1 MEKIIVLTLGSVAGG
16 LARYYLAGAV
26 YRLSGAG
33 FPYGTLAVN
42 LLGCFVIGFLSA
54 IAEEK
59 FVLGPTGRLLLMTGF
74 CGAFTTFSTFM
85 LETGN
90 LVKDGQIVSAL
101 ANVLASVMFGFFLYK
116 LGVLVGKVI

>member
-1 MEKIIVLTLGSVAGG
+1 MSKLLVLTVGSVTGG

-26 YRLSGAG
+26 HRVVGSN

-42 LLGCFVIGFLSA
+42 LLGCLIIGFLSVV
-54 IAEEK
+54 AEEK
-59 FVLGPTGRLLLMTGF
+59 FSLGSTGRLLLMTGF

-90 LVKDGQIVSAL
+90 LIKDGQMITAL
-101 ANVLASVMFGFFLYK
+101 MNVLISVIIGFVFYRVGILFGE
-116 LGVLVGKVI
+116 II